1 MILLDPSSWEIR
13 KTGRKGRGLFA
24 TKTIA
29 PGTII
34 GDYIGKVIRTAEEDT
49 TEKDGLYLLYYHD
62 YASIYPV
69 DLTATGI
76 HLVNHSCAPNCWI
89 TTYKG
94 HTLFFTLRKIFVGEE
109 LTISYLL
116 PPQETCDPCA
126 HTCICESTFCRG
138 TMHLSKTRF
147 EKWRLFNEA
156 EAKRTKRARI
166 SYGKPLAKLQDYPQQ
181 IPDADVYT
189 LYGEAEKTPFELK
202 DKTLPSVE
210 EIRRRIR
217 ETGKMMYMPALGI
230 TIAGVD
236 DGELILR

>member
-13 KTGRKGRGLFA
+13 ETRQKGRGIFA

-29 PGTII
+29 PGIVF
-34 GDYIGKVIRTAEEDT
+34 GDYIGKVIRTAVEDT

-69 DLTATGI
+69 ALTATGM
-76 HLVNHSCAPNCWI
+76 HLVNHSCTPNCWI

-94 HTLFFTLRKIFVGEE
+94 HTLFFTLRKIFAGEE

-116 PPQETCDPCA
+116 PPQDTCDPCA
-126 HTCICESTFCRG
+126 HRCICESLFCRG
-138 TMHLSKTRF
+138 TMHLSKERF
-147 EKWRLFNEA
+147 KKWRLFNEA
-156 EAKRTKRARI
+156 EGKRTKRARI
-166 SYGKPLAKLQDYPQQ
+166 SYGKSLAKLKDYPNQ

-189 LYGEAEKTPFELK
+189 LYGESGKTPFELK
-202 DKTLPSVE
+202 DKTLPSITVLRE
-210 EIRRRIR
+210 HIRQ
-217 ETGKMMYMPALGI
+217 TGKMIFIPALGM

-236 DGELILR
+236 DGKLVLL